1 MQAIYPT
8 PRFRTLTDSDTVKQT
23 YTCVSATGDPKAPM
37 VIEGFKSLYV
47 VVTGDVVVK
56 NDAGTA
62 VTFTAVP
69 AGVELH
75 CAGVYLMAATSATV
89 IGYF

>member
-8 PRFRTLTDSDTVKQT
+8 QRFRTLTKSDTVRQVYVT
-23 YTCVSATGDPKAPM
+23 PTTTGAEKLTDQ
-37 VIEGFKSLYV
+37 VGFKALYV
-47 VVTGDVVVK
+47 VATGDVVVK

-69 AGVELH
+69 AGVVLPV
-75 CAGVYLMAATSATV
+75 AGEYLMAATSATV
-89 IGYF
+89 IGLF